1 MSSLPDKLVSS
12 LSSLFLNYNEK
23 FIPLH
28 SPLFDHQELDYLNK
42 CIASTYVSS
51 VGEYVD
57 KFEKDLAS
65 FIGSKY
71 AIAVSNGTSALHASL
86 IILGVKQNDEVFL
99 PSLTFVATANA
110 VSYCGASPHF
120 IDIDENTLG
129 ICPKILEKTILEKC
143 VFQKGKVFNKI
154 TGRRIS
160 AILPVH
166 TFGHPCQID
175 EIVKIAKKY
184 NLPVLEDAAE
194 ALGSYYKKKHVGN
207 FGDVAA
213 FSFNG
218 NKIITTG
225 GGGMIVTNNLKFANR
240 LKHITT
246 TAKISHKWEYKHDEI
261 GYNYRMPNLN
271 AALGCAQINK
281 LTSFISSKRKL
292 FENYKK
298 IFSGINEIEL
308 FKEPKNCKSNYWLQ
322 TMILKDKNYIFKN
335 DILEILNQNKFMA
348 RPAWTLLHKLKPYI
362 NSQKSSMLISENLE
376 RRIINI
382 PSSAGLI

>member
-1 MSSLPDKLVSS
+1 
-12 LSSLFLNYNEK
+12 
-23 FIPLH
+23 
-28 SPLFDHQELDYLNK
+28 
-42 CIASTYVSS
+42 
-51 VGEYVD
+51 
-57 KFEKDLAS
+57 
-65 FIGSKY
+65 
-71 AIAVSNGTSALHASL
+71 
-86 IILGVKQNDEVFL
+86 
-99 PSLTFVATANA
+99 
-110 VSYCGASPHF
+110 
-120 IDIDENTLG
+120 
-129 ICPKILEKTILEKC
+129 
-143 VFQKGKVFNKI
+143 
-154 TGRRIS
+154 
-160 AILPVH
+160 
-166 TFGHPCQID
+166 
-175 EIVKIAKKY
+175 
-184 NLPVLEDAAE
+184 
-194 ALGSYYKKKHVGN
+194 
-207 FGDVAA
+207 
-213 FSFNG
+213 
-218 NKIITTG
+218 
-225 GGGMIVTNNLKFANR
+225 MIVTNNLKFANR